1 MAKRKDKTADRIRHL
16 FDQVNTAS
24 RIKWEK
30 INQKG
35 FDFANDNQLTESEQQ
50 HLSEQGM
57 PDFTINRIMPVV
69 EMLNFYATANTPRW
83 QAVGVDASDTDVA
96 HVFSDV
102 ADYIWDLSDGQ
113 TIFSNAVN
121 DAITK
126 SVGYLLVT
134 VDPDSDNGMG
144 DVVIK
149 QPEPFD
155 IFVDPKSRD
164 ILFKDAS
171 FVMIR
176 KILPSSHLEQMFP
189 SMVSKIRKASS
200 NQQNEYNYTEKS
212 LKMQK
217 DFTYKD
223 ISDSESLDPT
233 TGEHDT
239 LLELFEVYEKVKVG
253 YVNVFYR
260 MPPNEQQI
268 TQIQQQVQVQMQEMQ
283 AEMQVQIMEQQKQM
297 QAAVEAGQM
306 LPERY
311 ELEMQKATK
320 MMEQQL
326 AVAEQQMVSDLQ
338 AEISQIENKVVSEK
352 EFKILAK
359 DPTFAKMIVDTA
371 TFYGNRIKLSCVAG
385 DVTLYEKVLPEQ
397 ITEYP
402 LVPFH
407 FKWTGTPFPIS
418 AVSPLIGKQR
428 EMNKAH
434 QLMIHNA
441 SLGSSLRWLHEEG
454 SIDTDYWEQYSSA
467 PGALLPIRPGAMAPT
482 PVQPAPLSNAF
493 FGIVNEGKQDMEY
506 LAGIYGAMQGDT
518 STQHD
523 TYRGMLAMDEFGT
536 RRVKQWMK
544 NSIEPA
550 LKRLGRVISQFS
562 QATYTG
568 NKVFRVVQPNNI
580 NEEKQVEINVPIYN
594 DLGEAIGKFNDYG
607 AAKFDI
613 RIIAGS
619 TLPVNRWAY
628 LDELKQY
635 MQMGVIDD
643 IALLAETDIKNKESI
658 VKRKSMYSQMQQQI
672 QQLEEKLKNSEGT
685 VETLERQ
692 VVQAGIKSKVQAA
705 ETEISKKKYQLG
717 SDMDKEHNETKAQQK
732 HLRNTRKLQSDVE
745 QRQFKN
751 SLQNVIKEL
760 EKSKEDA

>member
-24 RIKWEK
+24 RVKWEK

-83 QAVGVDASDTDVA
+83 QAVGVDSSDTDVA
-96 HVFSDV
+96 HVFSDI

-176 KILPSSHLEQMFP
+176 KILPTSHLEKMFP
-189 SMVSKIRKASS
+189 GMVSKIRKASS
-200 NQQNEYNYTEKS
+200 NHQTEYNYTEKS
-212 LKMQK
+212 LKLQK

-233 TGEHDT
+233 TGENDT

-260 MPPNEQQI
+260 MPPNEEQI
-268 TQIQQQVQVQMQEMQ
+268 AQIQQQVQVQMQEMQ
-283 AEMQVQIMEQQKQM
+283 AEMQVQIMEQQQQM

-306 LPERY
+306 LPERF
-311 ELEMQKATK
+311 ELEMQKAAK

-326 AVAEQQMVSDLQ
+326 AAAEQQMVSELQ
-338 AEISQIENKVVSEK
+338 AQVSQIENKVVSEK
-352 EFKILAK
+352 EFKILSK
-359 DPTFAKMIVDTA
+359 DETFSKMIVETA

-434 QLMIHNA
+434 QLMIHTA
-441 SLGSSLRWLHEEG
+441 SLGSS
-454 SIDTDYWEQYSSA
+454 
-467 PGALLPIRPGAMAPT
+467 
-482 PVQPAPLSNAF
+482 F
-493 FGIVNEGKQDMEY
+493 
-506 LAGIYGAMQGDT
+506 
-518 STQHD
+518 
-523 TYRGMLAMDEFGT
+523 
-536 RRVKQWMK
+536 
-544 NSIEPA
+544 
-550 LKRLGRVISQFS
+550 
-562 QATYTG
+562 
-568 NKVFRVVQPNNI
+568 
-580 NEEKQVEINVPIYN
+580 
-594 DLGEAIGKFNDYG
+594 
-607 AAKFDI
+607 
-613 RIIAGS
+613 
-619 TLPVNRWAY
+619 
-628 LDELKQY
+628 
-635 MQMGVIDD
+635 
-643 IALLAETDIKNKESI
+643 
-658 VKRKSMYSQMQQQI
+658 
-672 QQLEEKLKNSEGT
+672 
-685 VETLERQ
+685 
-692 VVQAGIKSKVQAA
+692 
-705 ETEISKKKYQLG
+705 
-717 SDMDKEHNETKAQQK
+717 
-732 HLRNTRKLQSDVE
+732 
-745 QRQFKN
+745 
-751 SLQNVIKEL
+751 
-760 EKSKEDA
+760 